1 MLVLLSDENMGRRTL
16 GLNGDQIIFLYHS
29 SFAIFIS
36 EQMCGMLSM
45 LLYQLLVNGDE
56 MSLQCTFIG
65 NSETQLV
72 TGVRRRGMDN
82 FLQF

>member
-1 MLVLLSDENMGRRTL
+1 MEIRLFS
-16 GLNGDQIIFLYHS
+16 YHS
-29 SFAIFIS
+29 SFVIFIL

-72 TGVRRRGMDN
+72 TGVLKEEGWIISFNSD
-82 FLQF
+82 FKTLY

>member
-1 MLVLLSDENMGRRTL
+1 MLVLLSDEKMGRRTL

-36 EQMCGMLSM
+36 EQMCGILSI

-56 MSLQCTFIG
+56 MSLQCTSIG

-72 TGVRRRGMDN
+72 TRRRRRRMDN
-82 FLQF
+82 LLQF